1 MDSFSDDIRQCM
13 FDPDP
18 DRDDQL
24 PFGLEPIGDEPEDL
38 SANLTEP
45 APEGYNPY
53 SGAKDS
59 P

>member
-1 MDSFSDDIRQCM
+1 M